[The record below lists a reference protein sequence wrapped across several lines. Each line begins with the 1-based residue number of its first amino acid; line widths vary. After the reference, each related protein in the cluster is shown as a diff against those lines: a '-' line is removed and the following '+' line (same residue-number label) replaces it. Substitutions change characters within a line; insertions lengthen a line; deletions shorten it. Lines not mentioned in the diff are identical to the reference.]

1 MNRSRNAIAAK
12 LLDAAITDGGITLS
26 ALDYEYQPVSGYV
39 VGGVS
44 APCTIDQYTWKF
56 FRTQAI
62 HSIVDWLVTR
72 PDHYG
77 VVIPTGYVG
86 SWKNERG
93 QIVID
98 QVTITHDFEFAME
111 MARGRCEDAIYS
123 LHENREIVTE

>member
-1 MNRSRNAIAAK
+1 MNRNAIAAK
-12 LLDAAITDGGITLS
+12 LLDAAINDGGITLS
-26 ALDYEYQPVSGYV
+26 ALDFTREPVTGYV

-98 QVTITHDFEFAME
+98 QVTIVHDFNEAVHLAVE
-111 MARGRCEDAIYS
+111 RDEDAIYS
-123 LHENREIVTE
+123 LHENREIATK

>member
-26 ALDYEYQPVSGYV
+26 AIDFEYEPIAGYV

-44 APCTIDQYTWKF
+44 APCTIDEYTWKY
-56 FRTQAI
+56 FRSQAI

-86 SWKNERG
+86 SWRNERG

-98 QVTITHDFEFAME
+98 QVTITFDLDDAME
-111 MARGRCEDAIYS
+111 MARERDEDAIYS
-123 LHENREIVTE
+123 LQNGREIPV